1 MVLTYTAFA
10 GNLLRPC
17 MIHTKNA
24 GYRVISVP
32 LVNLDPGIYI
42 YSMQA
47 GRRILSKKMIVSR

>member
-1 MVLTYTAFA
+1 MVI
-10 GNLLRPC
+10 NLYSVC
-17 MIHTKNA
+17 GKFIKTMYDSYQNA

-47 GRRILSKKMIVSR
+47 GRQADGYSARK